1 MATLT
6 LTLLL
11 ACTMAVHSYVRVCYY
26 TNWSQYRHGAGNYF
40 LERDYQDGL
49 CTHIIFSFG
58 KVEKSGEGYVIKP
71 YEWNDQS
78 RLYIEVR
85 QCFFYPNDSIFSATF
100 WYFKHRYYKFD
111 T

>member
-6 LTLLL
+6 LILLL
-11 ACTMAVHSYVRVCYY
+11 ACATAVDSYVRVCYY
-26 TNWSQYRHGAGNYF
+26 TNWSQYRRGEGKYF

-58 KVEKSGEGYVIKP
+58 KVEKSGEGYVIAP

-78 RLYIEVR
+78 RLYKEVM
-85 QCFFYPNDSIFSATF
+85 SLIFRIIFHINENFNNHFSNMN
-100 WYFKHRYYKFD
+100 
-111 T
+111 